1 MSEIIKFVDNDF
13 VLNVQVSPE
22 EDTVWLSRM
31 EIAELFEKDIKTIG
45 KHVNNIFK
53 DEELEKESVVANF
66 ATTALD
72 GKVYNVDHYNLDM
85 IISVGY
91 RVKSKRGILF
101 RKWANKILKDYMLQG
116 YAINQRALNIPI
128 PDYNKMI
135 KELNDY
141 KAMNGIL
148 DITADD
154 ILGFLISYDNAL
166 QMLDKYDH
174 LDNNDFEGIEDT
186 VEITYEEC
194 QQVIK
199 NSNFTGKND
208 LFGIEKDESFKG
220 SIASIY
226 QTFGGIDL
234 YPTLEEKASQLLYNI
249 VKNHSFVDGN
259 KRIAVITF
267 LYFLN
272 QNKALIINGKERVNG
287 NTMATLAILIATS
300 KPEDK
305 ASIINLI
312 LMLLG

>member
-1 MSEIIKFVDNDF
+1 MNEIIKFEDNDF
-13 VLNVQVSPE
+13 VLNVQVAPE
-22 EDTVWLSRM
+22 EDTVWLNLNQIS
-31 EIAELFEKDIKTIG
+31 ELFEKDKSTVSRHIK
-45 KHVNNIFK
+45 NIFRE
-53 DEELEKESVVANF
+53 EELEESSVVAKF
-66 ATTALD
+66 ATTASD
-72 GKVYNVDHYNLDM
+72 GKNYSVDHYNLDM

-91 RVKSKRGILF
+91 RVKSKRGIIF
-101 RKWANKILKDYMLQG
+101 RKWANKILKDYMVQG

-135 KELNDY
+135 HDLNEY
-141 KAMNGIL
+141 KVMNGNL

-154 ILGFLISYDNAL
+154 ILGFLISYDKAL
-166 QMLDKYDH
+166 QMLDKYDN
-174 LDNNDFEGIEDT
+174 LETNDFKGVEDT

-194 QQVIK
+194 KQVIK

-208 LFGIEKDESFKG
+208 LFGIEKDQSFKG

-226 QTFGGIDL
+226 QTFGGLDL

-272 QNKALIINGKERVNG
+272 QNKALYIDGNERVNG

-300 KPEDK
+300 KPEEKD
-305 ASIINLI
+305 SVINLI